1 MLRPAMM
8 PCTNA
13 GLHLNHNKLTSLPEE
28 FSNLHSLVTIDL
40 ANNEFQAVP
49 EVLRRLSALTTVDLG
64 SNRIEE
70 VCREDYDSMQ
80 CLETLVLR
88 ENPLREDAKIVLQ
101 SIVRINIIT

>member
-1 MLRPAMM
+1 M
-8 PCTNA
+8 
-13 GLHLNHNKLTSLPEE
+13 NHNKLASLPEE
-28 FSNLHSLVTIDL
+28 FRTLHNLVTIDL

-49 EVLRRLSALTTVDLG
+49 EVLRRLPALTTVDLS

-88 ENPLREDAKIVLQ
+88 ENPLREDAKILLQ
-101 SIVRINIIT
+101 SIVRVNIIT